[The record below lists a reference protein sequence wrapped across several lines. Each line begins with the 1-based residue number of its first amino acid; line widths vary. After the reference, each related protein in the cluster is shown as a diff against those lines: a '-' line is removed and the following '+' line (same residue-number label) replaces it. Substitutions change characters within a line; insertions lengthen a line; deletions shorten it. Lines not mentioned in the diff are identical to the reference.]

1 MPLILYPDYYNQFSP
16 DMNNQYMSKK
26 YSTNKMVSNSR
37 IYTDNQYLKS
47 LTTNAYNNPI
57 DSKSLKDIVDNI
69 KNLYKKNIELMIKLK
84 NYFTT
89 NAPRGMPPPPP
100 PGVIP
105 PLTPLLAPP
114 PAPPAPPTIPSL
126 ILPAPGTP
134 SSTSSH
140 GMTPVGTPVVT
151 PGTSVMTSMPPFVPI
166 SLPPPMSPSAVVYGP
181 PTAPTGIGP
190 PPVPARPHP
199 LSGIGSYLG
208 LWGRP
213 AGAGRGRGSKTKK
226 GGRVAFIEKYG
237 IGTDITT
244 LIDNIQNNISLIKN
258 DILKLLSYQQFLTP
272 TYIYDINELHK
283 QFFNYFNED
292 IIPYRMVH
300 IYPPITSLIGVPYD
314 EIIDKLNELYVNYAN
329 EFNRFLIPKLN
340 NT

>member
-1 MPLILYPDYYNQFSP
+1 MPIILYPDYYNQFSP
-16 DMNNQYMSKK
+16 DMNNQYISKK

-105 PLTPLLAPP
+105 PPTPP
-114 PAPPAPPTIPSL
+114 PLPIAPSSTIPSL

-140 GMTPVGTPVVT
+140 GMTPIGTPI
-151 PGTSVMTSMPPFVPI
+151 GTSSTSIMASMPPFVPI
-166 SLPPPMSPSAVVYGP
+166 SLPPPMSPSSVVYGP
-181 PTAPTGIGP
+181 PTAP
-190 PPVPARPHP
+190 PATAHP
-199 LSGIGSYLG
+199 LSGIGTYLG

-213 AGAGRGRGSKTKK
+213 AGAGRGRRTKT
-226 GGRVAFIEKYG
+226 GGKVAFIEKYG

-272 TYIYDINELHK
+272 SYINDINDLHK